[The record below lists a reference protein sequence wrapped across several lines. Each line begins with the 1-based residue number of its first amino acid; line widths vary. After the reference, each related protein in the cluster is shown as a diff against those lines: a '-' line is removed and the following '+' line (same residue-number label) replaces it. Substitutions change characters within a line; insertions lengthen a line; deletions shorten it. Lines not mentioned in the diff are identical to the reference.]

1 MRSQPKT
8 EMTVETGRGTFDT
21 SELRKLSSD
30 PTITKHPDPK
40 IHVRFT
46 DPDELGDEE
55 PFEFVVNSTVSPRRA
70 HPTTRDWQI
79 RRSPK
84 E

>member
-1 MRSQPKT
+1 MGRKREIEQTLSAGR
-8 EMTVETGRGTFDT
+8 ETVYT
-21 SELRKLSSD
+21 SELGKLSSD

-40 IHVRFT
+40 FQLRFT
-46 DPDELGDEE
+46 DPDELGDDE
-55 PFEFVVNSTVSPRRA
+55 PVEFVVNPTITLRRA
-70 HPTTRDWQI
+70 YPTQTDELL